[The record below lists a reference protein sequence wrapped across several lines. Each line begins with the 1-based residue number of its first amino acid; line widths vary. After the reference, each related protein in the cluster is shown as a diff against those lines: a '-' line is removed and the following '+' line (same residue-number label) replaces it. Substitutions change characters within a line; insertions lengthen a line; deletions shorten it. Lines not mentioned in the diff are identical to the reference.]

1 MTNVLI
7 LDLYNKDKYNKR
19 VADNL
24 KYYNIKYTIVA
35 YYDFDTIDLSKYSH
49 IILTGSDFYVY
60 RGEIVLNK
68 KQIDTIIKSGKPVL
82 AECYGF
88 QLLAYHTTGVD
99 SIGEFL
105 HKRYGHKYIKSPIL
119 RAEGKYFM
127 NHWNYIKYLS
137 SKWDVISEKTI
148 IDRSGSR
155 ITFVLDGIMKDY
167 PVLGIQ
173 YHPEFST
180 DTYDFIYDWII
191 CSKLD

>member
-1 MTNVLI
+1 
-7 LDLYNKDKYNKR
+7 
-19 VADNL
+19 
-24 KYYNIKYTIVA
+24 
-35 YYDFDTIDLSKYSH
+35 
-49 IILTGSDFYVY
+49 
-60 RGEIVLNK
+60 
-68 KQIDTIIKSGKPVL
+68 
-82 AECYGF
+82 
-88 QLLAYHTTGVD
+88 
-99 SIGEFL
+99 
-105 HKRYGHKYIKSPIL
+105 
-119 RAEGKYFM
+119 M